1 MILKDNQGND
11 YKVQDLEEFKNH
23 ILNYHTRNG
32 VADYSIHEE
41 NGSYFTVTPSLLKKI
56 LNE

>member
-32 VADYSIHEE
+32 EADYSIHERMI
-41 NGSYFTVTPSLLKKI
+41 VISLSLR
-56 LNE
+56 LY